1 MLRRREYERRLRENH
16 IQNRDLGRDVHT
28 EGPSWQNEREIGAF
42 MASEVAIE
50 FGGRALK
57 SLNDKVR
64 ELGA

>member
-1 MLRRREYERRLRENH
+1 MNGGCARITSKIE
-16 IQNRDLGRDVHT
+16 IQGDT